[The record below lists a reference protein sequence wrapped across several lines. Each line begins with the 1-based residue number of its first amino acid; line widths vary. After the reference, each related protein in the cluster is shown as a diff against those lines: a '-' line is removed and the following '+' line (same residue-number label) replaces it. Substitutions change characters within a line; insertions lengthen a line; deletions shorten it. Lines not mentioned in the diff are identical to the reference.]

1 MSECGVV
8 SVNRSINQSINRS
21 IVAFALHLSNKNKDA
36 GFSPNSYRSQLI
48 FVIIYFI
55 HRLKWFLFFFCFT
68 INSFVLIIFF
78 SLLCSL
84 ITNNIVFPYLII
96 NYGFSFNLGTI
107 TTFFESDY

>member
-55 HRLKWFLFFFCFT
+55 HRLKWFLFFFLFHNQFVCFDYY
-68 INSFVLIIFF
+68 FF
-78 SLLCSL
+78 SSL
-84 ITNNIVFPYLII
+84 FI
-96 NYGFSFNLGTI
+96 NH
-107 TTFFESDY
+107 